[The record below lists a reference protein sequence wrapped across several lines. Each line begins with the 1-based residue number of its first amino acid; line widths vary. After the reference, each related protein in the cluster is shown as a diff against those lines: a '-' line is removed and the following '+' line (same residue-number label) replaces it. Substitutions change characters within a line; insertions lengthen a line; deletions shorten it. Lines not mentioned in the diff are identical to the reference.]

1 MTADE
6 LYQALTKHLELNN
19 NKFPSVIKEEE
30 RHLSLHVFYKRFW
43 SKLTP
48 EERKK
53 LESLPGSRRRSSSSS
68 RGGGGSGLLHEG

>member
-53 LESLPGSRRRSSSSS
+53 LESLPGWVW
-68 RGGGGSGLLHEG
+68 